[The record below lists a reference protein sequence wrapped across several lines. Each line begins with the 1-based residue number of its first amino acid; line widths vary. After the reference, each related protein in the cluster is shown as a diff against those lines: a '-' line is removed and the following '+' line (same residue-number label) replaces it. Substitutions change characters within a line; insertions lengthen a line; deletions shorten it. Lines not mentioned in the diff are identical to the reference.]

1 MRGNSRIFIVLSALL
16 VTACLAQ
23 LGRVF
28 LLRFEYGDVYAP
40 YSTYRSDPMGIRAFY
55 EALRALPGMEARRQL
70 TPLEV
75 VDLPPDA
82 TLLIAGA
89 ADSPDPKT
97 VIEKI
102 EKFVT
107 GGGRLVIAFN
117 TRATFQTWVDSLDEK
132 ADGKPRRSRAKR
144 DEEETGGPDESGGA
158 GDPQDHKPGEN
169 LHHPKK
175 QDVAEGEGEGEDST
189 EGEHKRGKSRL
200 RKMTNIK
207 ERWGFSF
214 KKAREAEP
222 QEGEEAEA
230 GAKKETEPLW
240 QTVGRME
247 APAALPEKIAW
258 KSPWYFSR
266 LADHWKTW
274 YAWTKDDQACPVII
288 ERTWEKG
295 SILLCA
301 DSYFLS
307 NEAMTVDRHP
317 TLLAAVVGPHPLI
330 LADETHLGT
339 QNSQSIGALLRKY
352 RLTLFMASL
361 ALLALVCVW
370 KNATT
375 LVPRRSEDVSRER
388 LEIQQGKDAF
398 SGLANLVRRGAPPAE
413 LAAACFSA
421 WQQDFGRAARYA
433 HLDEASIRTA
443 LAQPGPPAQ
452 YQALYHLI
460 HQPRPA
466 QDPARKEDS

>member
-1 MRGNSRIFIVLSALL
+1 MRGNNRLWIALSALL
-16 VTACLAQ
+16 ATACLAQ

-40 YSTYRSDPMGIRAFY
+40 YSTYRSDPMGMRAFY

-75 VDLPPDA
+75 VELPPDA
-82 TLLIAGA
+82 ALLAAGA
-89 ADSPDPKT
+89 ADSPDPKA
-97 VIEKI
+97 VIEKL

-117 TRATFQTWVDSLDEK
+117 TRATFQTWVDSLDEEAGGRQK
-132 ADGKPRRSRAKR
+132 RSRAKR
-144 DEEETGGPDESGGA
+144 DDEDTGGPDAPGGSGGPKD
-158 GDPQDHKPGEN
+158 GQPGEN
-169 LHHPKK
+169 VRHPKEH
-175 QDVAEGEGEGEDST
+175 EGAEGEGEDSA
-189 EGEHKRGKSRL
+189 EGERKKGKKRRTQE
-200 RKMTNIK
+200 MVNIK

-214 KKAREAEP
+214 KKAKEDDP
-222 QEGEEAEA
+222 QEGEKSEAEA
-230 GAKKETEPLW
+230 KNEAKALW
-240 QTVGRME
+240 QTVGRVD
-247 APAALPEKIAW
+247 ASAALPEKIAW

-266 LADHWKTW
+266 LANHWKTW
-274 YAWTKDDQACPVII
+274 YAWMKDDQACPVIV
-288 ERTWEKG
+288 ERTWGKG

-317 TLLAAVVGPHPLI
+317 TLLAAVVGPHRLI

-339 QNSQSIGALLRKY
+339 QNSASIGALLRKY

-361 ALLALVCVW
+361 ALLALLCVW

-421 WQQDFGRAARYA
+421 WRQDFGRSARYA
-433 HLDEASIRTA
+433 HLDEASARAA
-443 LAQPGPPAQ
+443 LAQPGPAAQ

-460 HQPRPA
+460 HQPRPVV
-466 QDPARKEDS
+466 DPARKEDS